1 MEQKEFFEI
10 TSVSREDLES
20 RGFDTS
26 NVTDE
31 MMQELASKMADDY
44 CEQLFWDS
52 MTIIAKEC
60 LNIPMKDINP
70 NEERERYL
78 LQMEIDEVTADNIG
92 F

>member
-26 NVTDE
+26 NVSDE
-31 MMQELASKMADDY
+31 TMQELASKMADDY

-52 MTIIAKEC
+52 MVIIAKEY
-60 LNIPMKDINP
+60 LNIPMKETCSN
-70 NEERERYL
+70 
-78 LQMEIDEVTADNIG
+78 V
-92 F
+92 

>member
-60 LNIPMKDINP
+60 LNIPMKDTNP
-70 NEERERYL
+70 DEERERYL